1 MDSAAEKPFP
11 TRALSASSCRMT
23 RRRNSARRPCR
34 KVPPFVPVPVRT
46 RADGWTPLRQ
56 AEFLGYLAETG
67 SVAEAAQRVN
77 MARETAYRLRAKP
90 GAESFA
96 AAWHAAIGRSGRA
109 TPPPSKVTGY
119 ELWHRAF
126 RGTLQPLMYA
136 GRYTGISRR
145 SDVSALMRV
154 LSRPDLVPAHLREK
168 LRKNSS
174 ARCNPSPSPYKAF
187 TPPHR
192 SAKTARS
199 AGSGE
204 AADET

>member
-1 MDSAAEKPFP
+1 MDSAAGKPFP
-11 TRALSASSCRMT
+11 TCALSASSCRMT

-34 KVPPFVPVPVRT
+34 KVPPFVPVPVRN

-67 SVAEAAQRVN
+67 SVAEAARRVN
-77 MARETAYRLRAKP
+77 MARETAYRLRGKP

-96 AAWHAAIGRSGRA
+96 SAWDAAIGRAGRV
-109 TPPPSKVTGY
+109 TPPSWKVTGY

-126 RGTLQPLMYA
+126 RGTLQPLMYI
-136 GRYTGISRR
+136 GRYTGISRK

-154 LSRPDLVPAHLREK
+154 LRRPDLVPAHLHEK
-168 LRKNSS
+168 LRQDFS
-174 ARCNPSPSPYKAF
+174 ARRDLSAPACKPF

-192 SAKTARS
+192 SAKTPRS

>member
-1 MDSAAEKPFP
+1 MDSAAKNHFP

-46 RADGWTPLRQ
+46 RGDGWTPLRQ
-56 AEFLGYLAETG
+56 AEFLGYLAESG
-67 SVAEAAQRVN
+67 SVAQAARRVN
-77 MARETAYRLRAKP
+77 MARETAYRLRTKP

-96 AAWHAAIGRSGRA
+96 AAWDAAVGRA
-109 TPPPSKVTGY
+109 SRVTSPSSKVTGD
-119 ELWHRAF
+119 ELWQRAF

-136 GRYTGISRR
+136 GRYTGISRKR
-145 SDVSALMRV
+145 DVSALLRMLR
-154 LSRPDLVPAHLREK
+154 RPDLVPAHMRDK
-168 LRKNSS
+168 PRKNCRT
-174 ARCNPSPSPYKAF
+174 ACHPSHAPDKAF

-192 SAKTARS
+192 SAKTPSR